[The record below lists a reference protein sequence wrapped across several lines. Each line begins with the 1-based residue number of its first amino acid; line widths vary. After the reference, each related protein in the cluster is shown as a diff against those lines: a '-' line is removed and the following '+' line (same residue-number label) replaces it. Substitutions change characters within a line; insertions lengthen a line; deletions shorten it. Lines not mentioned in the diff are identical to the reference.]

1 MLKQRILTGAIL
13 AVLFVGVIHYGSN
26 LWVSILFA
34 VVMFTAAREL
44 VALTLTAERVASSLV
59 AAIFTLIFWWS
70 LPVVKVNP
78 EWHLWQVLA
87 GAATWCVITLA
98 LPFYRHSG
106 RWSLL
111 LRVLVL
117 GVGLDLLWICGH
129 ALVYLH
135 AEVAGGWLLLYAL
148 TLVWVADIGAYFSG
162 RRFGKR
168 KLAPAIS
175 PGKTR
180 EGVLGAVL
188 LNLLWLGAVYAVSDG
203 FGLGLAVF
211 AAISLVSAILSISGD
226 LAISVLK
233 REAGVKDSGKLLP
246 GHGGVLDRIDSILA
260 AAPLFVA
267 GWLLA
272 GAP

>member
-1 MLKQRILTGAIL
+1 MLRQRVITGAVL
-13 AVLFVGVIHYGSN
+13 AVLFVGIIHYGTN

-34 VVMFTAAREL
+34 VVLFAAAREL
-44 VALTLTAERVASSLV
+44 VALTLTADLVAGSLL
-59 AAIFTLIFWWS
+59 AAIFTLVFWWS
-70 LPVVKVNP
+70 LPVLDSDSP
-78 EWHLWQVLA
+78 WFRWQTLGGA
-87 GAATWCVITLA
+87 GAWCLLTLG

-106 RWSLL
+106 RWPLL
-111 LRVLVL
+111 ARVLAL

-129 ALVYLH
+129 ALIFLH

-148 TLVWVADIGAYFSG
+148 SLVWVADIGAYFSG
-162 RRFGKR
+162 RRFGRR

-180 EGVLGAVL
+180 EGVAGAIL
-188 LNLLWLGAVYAVSDG
+188 LNALWIGAVYLLANG
-203 FGLGLAVF
+203 FGLGVVVF
-211 AAISLVSAILSISGD
+211 AGIGLASALLSISGD

-260 AAPLFVA
+260 AAPVFTA
-267 GWLLA
+267 GYLLA
-272 GAP
+272 GAS

>member
-1 MLKQRILTGAIL
+1 MLRQRVITGAVL
-13 AVLFVGVIHYGSN
+13 AVLFVGIIHYGSN

-34 VVMFTAAREL
+34 VVLFAAAREL
-44 VALTLTAERVASSLV
+44 VALTLTAELIGSSLI

-70 LPVVKVNP
+70 LPVLGTDSQ
-78 EWHLWQVLA
+78 WFYWQTLA
-87 GAATWCVITLA
+87 GAGAWCLVTLG

-106 RWSLL
+106 RWPLL
-111 LRVLVL
+111 AKVLAL
-117 GVGLDLLWICGH
+117 GLGLDLLWICGH
-129 ALVYLH
+129 ALIFLH
-135 AEVAGGWLLLYAL
+135 AEAAGGWLLLYAL
-148 TLVWVADIGAYFSG
+148 TLVWIADIGAYFSG

-180 EGVLGAVL
+180 EGVAGAML
-188 LNLLWLGAVYAVSDG
+188 LNLLWVGTVYLLSDG
-203 FGLGLAVF
+203 FGLGVVVF
-211 AAISLVSAILSISGD
+211 AAISLASALLSISGD

-260 AAPLFVA
+260 AAPLLTAGYLVA
-267 GWLLA
+267 GA
-272 GAP
+272 A